1 MINEP
6 EESTPSSEPSGFE
19 LKNRRL
25 EQTPL
30 FSTEDLII
38 PSSIRNIKKSIS
50 AVHSIPTSKF
60 GSPLNTRRLFD
71 ACILAAQ
78 IDFKSRR
85 DLSIERITKE
95 RVSPQ
100 FEIRIKDL
108 VELAGIPGKNY
119 QRIYD
124 DLDALYELSMK
135 WNVIGDDDEVIWE
148 KKSHFLS
155 SLGIGKGS
163 KKGVVQFSID
173 PEVLSIILEPKTW
186 ASLSLQVLHS
196 LKSAAAYALYQNT
209 FRYINTNKKVTASLP
224 TATWIQL
231 MLGPSR
237 FVKTDPKTKET
248 KIDYKEFKRSYLIP
262 AISEINSCPELQ
274 YSIEMKERK
283 AGNRVSQLQF
293 QFVPK
298 VQESLDLP
306 VTWGEETIKILKDQ
320 IGLLDQEISDLS
332 QGFAFE
338 EIVETLSRLQVQES
352 KIKSQG
358 GHISSKKNYFKGI
371 LQNITALRENK
382 MSEQQLSDA
391 VASREAEEAAERR
404 KTKQLLAFGDHQLK
418 VFTKNL
424 FELPLQEQQHWF
436 AAFEQSPMGRK
447 TGAIQ
452 FLRAGWSDSNS
463 SLLRLFK
470 DWVAKESPELENK
483 LLPYPQ
489 DRSIEDWALWAL
501 ERTP

>member
-1 MINEP
+1 
-6 EESTPSSEPSGFE
+6 
-19 LKNRRL
+19 
-25 EQTPL
+25 
-30 FSTEDLII
+30 
-38 PSSIRNIKKSIS
+38 
-50 AVHSIPTSKF
+50 
-60 GSPLNTRRLFD
+60 
-71 ACILAAQ
+71 
-78 IDFKSRR
+78 
-85 DLSIERITKE
+85 
-95 RVSPQ
+95 
-100 FEIRIKDL
+100 
-108 VELAGIPGKNY
+108 
-119 QRIYD
+119 
-124 DLDALYELSMK
+124 
-135 WNVIGDDDEVIWE
+135 
-148 KKSHFLS
+148 
-155 SLGIGKGS
+155 
-163 KKGVVQFSID
+163 
-173 PEVLSIILEPKTW
+173 
-186 ASLSLQVLHS
+186 
-196 LKSAAAYALYQNT
+196 
-209 FRYINTNKKVTASLP
+209 
-224 TATWIQL
+224 
-231 MLGPSR
+231 
-237 FVKTDPKTKET
+237 
-248 KIDYKEFKRSYLIP
+248 
-262 AISEINSCPELQ
+262 
-274 YSIEMKERK
+274 MKERK

-306 VTWGEETIKILKDQ
+306 VTWGEETIKILNDQ

-489 DRSIEDWALWAL
+489 DRSIVDWALWAL

>member
-1 MINEP
+1 MISKP
-6 EESTPSSEPSGFE
+6 GDLTPSQEPSGFE
-19 LKNRRL
+19 VKHRHL

-30 FSTEDLII
+30 FSSEDLII
-38 PSSIRNIKKSIS
+38 PASVRSIKKSIS
-50 AVHSIPTSKF
+50 AVHSIPTSKI

-85 DLSIERITKE
+85 DITIEKITKE

-100 FEIRIKDL
+100 FEIQIKDL
-108 VELAGIPGKNY
+108 ANLAGIPGKNY

-124 DLDALYELSMK
+124 DLDSLYELSMK

-163 KKGVVQFSID
+163 KRGVVQFSID

-196 LKSAAAYALYQNT
+196 LRSAAAYALYQNT
-209 FRYINTNKKVTASLP
+209 FRYINTHQKVTASLS

-248 KIDYKEFKRSYLIP
+248 KIDYKEFKRSYLVP
-262 AISEINSCPELQ
+262 AIAEINSCPALQ
-274 YSIEMKERK
+274 YTIELKERK

-293 QFVPK
+293 QFVQK

-306 VTWGEETIKILKDQ
+306 VTWGDETIKILKDQ

-332 QGFAFE
+332 QGFSFE
-338 EIVETLSRLQVQES
+338 EIIETLSRLQVQES
-352 KIKSQG
+352 KIRASG
-358 GHISSKKNYFKGI
+358 GHISSKKSYFKGI

-404 KTKQLLAFGDHQLK
+404 KDKQLTAFGDHQVKVLSKQLFAMPTEERDHWTKAFEKSSMGRMNGTLMFLKRGWSPENTVLLK
-418 VFTKNL
+418 VFL
-424 FELPLQEQQHWF
+424 SW
-436 AAFEQSPMGRK
+436 
-447 TGAIQ
+447 I
-452 FLRAGWSDSNS
+452 
-463 SLLRLFK
+463 
-470 DWVAKESPELENK
+470 VKEAPELEHT

-489 DRSIEDWALWAL
+489 DRTIEDWALWSL
-501 ERTP
+501 ENAQ

>member
-1 MINEP
+1 MINEQDDL
-6 EESTPSSEPSGFE
+6 TPNTEPSGFDV
-19 LKNRRL
+19 KQRHL

-30 FSTEDLII
+30 FASDDLII
-38 PSSIRNIKKSIS
+38 PSSVRNIKKSIS
-50 AVHSIPTSKF
+50 AVHSIPTTKF

-85 DLSIERITKE
+85 DITIEKITKE

-100 FEIRIKDL
+100 FEIQIKDL
-108 VELAGIPGKNY
+108 ANLAGIPGKNY

-124 DLDALYELSMK
+124 DLDSLYELSMK

-163 KKGVVQFSID
+163 RKGVVQFSID

-209 FRYINTNKKVTASLP
+209 FRYINTHQKVTASLP

-262 AISEINSCPELQ
+262 AVAEINSCPALHYTIEL
-274 YSIEMKERK
+274 KERK

-293 QFVPK
+293 QFIPK

-306 VTWGEETIKILKDQ
+306 VTWGDETIKILKDQ

-338 EIVETLSRLQVQES
+338 EIIDTLSRLQIQEA
-352 KIKSQG
+352 KIKAKG
-358 GHISSKKNYFKGI
+358 GHISSKKSYFKGI

-382 MSEQQLSDA
+382 MSEQQLFEV
-391 VASREAEEAAERR
+391 VASKEAEEGAERR
-404 KTKQLLAFGDHQLK
+404 KAKQLIAFAEHQLK
-418 VFTKNL
+418 VFITRL
-424 FELPLQEQQHWF
+424 FELSRDEQEGWF
-436 AAFEQSPMGRK
+436 ALFEKSELGRK
-447 TGAIQ
+447 SLTLQYIHK
-452 FLRAGWSDSNS
+452 GWTPQNVF
-463 SLLRLFK
+463 LLRMLLSWAFK
-470 DWVAKESPELENK
+470 EAPDLEAI
-483 LLPYPQ
+483 LLRYPQ
-489 DRSIEDWALWAL
+489 ERTIEDWALWTL
-501 ERTP
+501 ENAQ